1 MADTRQ
7 RIVIVE
13 DEAPMCELL
22 TSFFTD
28 RGYIVDAV
36 QNGEEALSRI
46 EDKDCALVITDIKL
60 PGMSGLELLARIQVD
75 SPEVA
80 VIIMTAFSS
89 ISSAVE
95 AMKLGAEDYIAKP
108 FQLDELAITVEK
120 AVERRNLRREIKVLR
135 DEVRNRY
142 NFSNIVGRSKPM
154 QQLFE
159 VIKRV
164 AARKDSSALIIGST
178 GTGKELVARAIHY
191 NSDRRNAPFVPIN
204 CSAIPETLLESELF
218 GHQKGAFTGAHETRR
233 GLIEEA
239 QGGTL
244 FLDEINTLSQNLQVK
259 LLRVLQERVVRKVGG
274 RENIPIDIR
283 LVSASNQNLEEAVK
297 NGEFRQDLYYRLNVV
312 PIFIPDL
319 KDRRED
325 IPLLVHHFLEKFAQ
339 QHGEQCR
346 RFSNEAMRVLMTHVW
361 PGNVRELEN
370 AIEHALTMGSG
381 DILMPEDLPGSVTR
395 PERDLVE
402 EAALDDASLAD
413 VERRYILRV
422 LEKTGGHQIR
432 TAEVL
437 GIDRR
442 TLYRRLKQYGY
453 ASRRDDGK
461 DLDDGQDL
469 DDGGDLD
476 DAQDFDDAS
485 IGEVEAR
492 AAGGS

>member
-1 MADTRQ
+1 MANTNQ

-13 DEAPMCELL
+13 DEAPMCDLL

-28 RGYIVDAV
+28 RGHAV
-36 QNGEEALSRI
+36 IATRNGEEAVELLRDG
-46 EDKDCALVITDIKL
+46 ECALVITDIKL
-60 PGMSGLELLARIQVD
+60 PGMSGLELLARLHID
-75 SPEVA
+75 WPEVA

-108 FQLDELAITVEK
+108 FQLDELMMTVEK
-120 AVERRNLRREIKVLR
+120 ALERRNLRREVRELR
-135 DEVRNRY
+135 AEVRERY

-164 AARKDSSALIIGST
+164 AARRDSSALVTGST

-191 NSDRRNAPFVPIN
+191 NSDRRNSPFTPIN

-274 RENIPIDIR
+274 RENVPIDIR
-283 LVSASNQNLEEAVK
+283 LVSASNQNLEEAVRQ
-297 NGEFRQDLYYRLNVV
+297 GQFRQDLFYRLNVV
-312 PIFIPDL
+312 PITLPDL

-325 IPLLVHHFLEKFAQ
+325 IPLLVHHFLAKFSQ
-339 QHGEQCR
+339 QHGETPR
-346 RFSNEAMRVLMTHVW
+346 RFSNEGMRVLMTHSW

-370 AIEHALTMGSG
+370 AVEHALTMGNG
-381 DILMPEDLPGSVTR
+381 DILLPEDLPASVTA
-395 PERDLVE
+395 PERDVVE
-402 EAALDDASLAD
+402 DAALDNVTLAE
-413 VERRYILRV
+413 VERRYILRI
-422 LEKTGGHQIR
+422 LDKTGGHQLN
-432 TAEVL
+432 TAEIL

-442 TLYRRLKQYGY
+442 TLYRRLRQYGY
-453 ASRRDDGK
+453 GGSSAGDDGEHGDK
-461 DLDDGQDL
+461 ETDDDHPIEAEKQDSF
-469 DDGGDLD
+469 G
-476 DAQDFDDAS
+476 
-485 IGEVEAR
+485 
-492 AAGGS
+492 AGGSM

>member
-1 MADTRQ
+1 MRNANQ
-7 RIVIVE
+7 RILIVE
-13 DEAPMCELL
+13 DEVAMCELL
-22 TSFFTD
+22 TSFFSEK
-28 RGYIVDAV
+28 GYEIMTAQD
-36 QNGEEALSRI
+36 GEQASMRLE
-46 EDKDCALVITDIKL
+46 EHDYALVITDIKL
-60 PGMSGLELLARIQVD
+60 PGMSGLELLARIRVD
-75 SPEVA
+75 WPEIA
-80 VIIMTAFSS
+80 VVIMTAFSS

-95 AMKLGAEDYIAKP
+95 AMKLGAEDYIGKP

-120 AVERRNLRREIKVLR
+120 ALERRSLRREVRELR
-135 DEVRNRY
+135 AEVRGRY

-159 VIKRV
+159 VIRRI
-164 AARKDSSALIIGST
+164 AARRDASALITGST

-191 NSDRRNAPFVPIN
+191 NSERRDAPFVPIN

-283 LVSASNQNLEEAVK
+283 LVSASNQNLEDAVR

-339 QHGEQCR
+339 QHGEECR
-346 RFSNEAMRVLMTHVW
+346 RFSNEAMRILMTHVW

-453 ASRRDDGK
+453 GSRRDDI
-461 DLDDGQDL
+461 DDREDE
-469 DDGGDLD
+469 
-476 DAQDFDDAS
+476 S
-485 IGEVEAR
+485 TEIEAR
-492 AAGGS
+492 AAGGD